1 MQVKLWKKELEMFPD
16 ILKGCYEKAVE
27 RKETCYV
34 MLDLVNHQKGNRFV
48 YGPAPHA
55 GYMIVAEVSYTSDIP
70 GLTGKAFDKIVAYV
84 AWPLVCPDVP
94 HGNGHAGGR
103 YTDYGHKVCTSIP
116 CEVW

>member
-16 ILKGCYEKAVE
+16 ILKLCYEKVVE
-27 RKETCYV
+27 RKQTCYV
-34 MLDLVNHQKGNRFV
+34 MLDLANHQKGNRFV
-48 YGPAPHA
+48 FGPMPHA
-55 GYMIVAEVSYTSDIP
+55 CCMIVAEVNYTWI
-70 GLTGKAFDKIVAYV
+70 GLHGDDSKIVAYV